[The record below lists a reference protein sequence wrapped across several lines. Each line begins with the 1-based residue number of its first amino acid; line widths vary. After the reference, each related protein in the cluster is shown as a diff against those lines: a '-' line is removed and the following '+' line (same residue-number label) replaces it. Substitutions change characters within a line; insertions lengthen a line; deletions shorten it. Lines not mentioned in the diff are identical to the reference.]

1 MLLRVAVIGA
11 GAAGLCA
18 ARHILSRPHVFASPV
33 VFELTD
39 KVGGTWSY
47 DERVGTYD
55 NGRPIHS
62 SMYRDLRCVLGSLLV
77 HTKQWAAAKSALTTN
92 RTNLPKEVMMFP
104 DFPFDPKLRSFLPH
118 QEVQKYLEQ
127 YCLAHNI
134 RPHIQV
140 SPVGP
145 ACERSKY
152 HYFVNIYKLCLCQFS
167 TVVEN
172 VTPVAEKS
180 GGKKLWE
187 VATCDSL
194 NGHKRELFDAVFVCS
209 G

>member
-1 MLLRVAVIGA
+1 MLPRVAVIGA

-18 ARHILSRPHVFASPV
+18 ARHILARPNVFASPV

-39 KVGGTWSY
+39 NVGGTWCY

-55 NGRPIHS
+55 NGCPIHS
-62 SMYRDLRCVLGSLLV
+62 SMYRDLRCVLGFLLV
-77 HTKQWAAAKSALTTN
+77 HSTQSAAAECLLTTN

-127 YCLAHNI
+127 YCLAHHI
-134 RPHIQV
+134 RPHIRV

-145 ACERSKY
+145 AHQRSMY
-152 HYFVNIYKLCLCQFS
+152 HYFVQIQIYCYVCVSVQH
-167 TVVEN
+167 
-172 VTPVAEKS
+172 S
-180 GGKKLWE
+180 GGK
-187 VATCDSL
+187 CDTS
-194 NGHKRELFDAVFVCS
+194 C
-209 G
+209 